1 MTLCRGKFMRER
13 YNQNTIS
20 EIQWYSDHTV
30 KIFCI
35 SLVLPVATES
45 LLDVHAWFYWL
56 IGTCKLP
63 MNLYCLP
70 RTLLARAISWISISD
85 VISSLIRCSV
95 WCWRAWL
102 TTKKCLESRL
112 ASGFIFLLLLFFF
125 LLPSALITWSCMVSL
140 SRPKPVLQS
149 LEHDRHVNIKFTSIL
164 TRTNL
169 NWRCLSRIVFLNS
182 CLYLT

>member
-1 MTLCRGKFMRER
+1 MQIIAHMHRYMTLCRGKFMRER

-95 WCWRAWL
+95 WCWRARL

-112 ASGFIFLLLLFFF
+112 ASGFIFYYYCYYYYFFF
-125 LLPSALITWSCMVSL
+125 CL
-140 SRPKPVLQS
+140 VLW
-149 LEHDRHVNIKFTSIL
+149 LRDHAWCRGFYDF
-164 TRTNL
+164 
-169 NWRCLSRIVFLNS
+169 
-182 CLYLT
+182 